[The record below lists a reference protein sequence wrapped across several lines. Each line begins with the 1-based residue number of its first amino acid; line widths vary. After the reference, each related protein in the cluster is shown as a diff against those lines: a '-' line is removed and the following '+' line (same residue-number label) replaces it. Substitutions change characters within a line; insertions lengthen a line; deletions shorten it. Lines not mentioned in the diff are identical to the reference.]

1 MTVPQRISLVTL
13 GVADVARSTAFYE
26 SLGWRRSSASVES
39 TTFFNT
45 VGPVLSLYGR
55 AELAGDAGLS
65 ADSLAAGG
73 PPAVTLA
80 INLESTEAVD
90 LTYAEWLAAGATSL
104 RPPSAAPWG
113 GYFCYVAD
121 PDGFVWE
128 LAHNPFFPLDDDG
141 RLHAPG

>member
-13 GVADVARSTAFYE
+13 GVADVGRSTAFYE
-26 SLGWRRSSASVES
+26 SLGWKRSGASVES

-55 AELAGDAGLS
+55 TDLAGDAGLT
-65 ADSLAAGG
+65 ADGFAGG
-73 PPAVTLA
+73 RPAVTLA
-80 INLESTEAVD
+80 INLESREAVD
-90 LTYAEWLAAGATSL
+90 AAHAVWLAAGATAL

-113 GYFCYVAD
+113 GYISYVAD

-128 LAHNPFFPLDDDG
+128 LAHNPFFPLDADG
-141 RLHAPG
+141 HLHAPD